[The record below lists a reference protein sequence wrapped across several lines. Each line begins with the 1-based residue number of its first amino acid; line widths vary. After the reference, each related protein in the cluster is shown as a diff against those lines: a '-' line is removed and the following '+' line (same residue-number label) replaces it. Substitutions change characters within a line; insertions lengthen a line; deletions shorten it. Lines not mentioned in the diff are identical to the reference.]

1 MKLGSYISENVFLHI
16 PPCLTEGKR
25 GHEDR
30 NDDGHDDDHSS
41 TRHRNGSEYDNL
53 DGETRQREWTLT
65 LVFFITGNPGL
76 IGYYRPFLSGIVEN
90 LNLDLDDQKG
100 RHSHGHG
107 RGRGPVVV
115 AGFSLGGFEVE
126 SGSGQAQG
134 GSGSDGDGHG
144 DGHGDGN
151 ENENDEESQDQDA
164 WLRELMYPSSSSSN
178 EQVYSWP
185 EPATRKPNCSEQR
198 QRLYSLRD
206 QIELSYARV
215 EKLVSSLS
223 TIASLGSRN
232 EEDASS
238 YTSRLEDKDNSS
250 SGNANVN
257 VILMGHS
264 VGAYIAL
271 EIVRLWNERL
281 RHSHTTIQT
290 QTHDHDH
297 DRDQG
302 HEHATTVPTTTASTL
317 NDNTSTISKV
327 LPWTPIACIL
337 LTPTIIN
344 IHESP
349 SGRLTTPLLTTSYL
363 SIPNLAQILVHL
375 QTSLLPRKALSWLIQ
390 KVTNQKQ
397 NSHGLETTV
406 AFLTKCPMGVK
417 QALYMAGDEMREI
430 RGDKWGEE
438 VWGAAAATAATASP
452 STSTST
458 STSTSN
464 QSLTKSSA
472 SPRLYFWFAK
482 SDHWVADLTKQE
494 IQKIKLGGGVV
505 EKDCFRFNIPGINDY
520 DHDHD
525 YGNAT
530 ATAREEEVQFKQHD
544 EPNQAPMTKICETD
558 GLVHAWCLDQSEF
571 VARRV
576 SGWIREVLLDST
588 NNCV

>member
-1 MKLGSYISENVFLHI
+1 MKLESYISENVFLHI
-16 PPCLTEGKR
+16 PPCLTEWKR

-90 LNLDLDDQKG
+90 LNLDLDDQMG

-144 DGHGDGN
+144 DGN
-151 ENENDEESQDQDA
+151 ENENDEGSQDQDA
-164 WLRELMYPSSSSSN
+164 WLRKLMYLSSSSSN

-238 YTSRLEDKDNSS
+238 YTSRLEDKDKSS

-271 EIVRLWNERL
+271 EIVRLWNER
-281 RHSHTTIQT
+281 HSHTNTNTQS
-290 QTHDHDH
+290 QTHTYDHDH
-297 DRDQG
+297 NQ
-302 HEHATTVPTTTASTL
+302 AASSKTTTASTF
-317 NDNTSTISKV
+317 NNSNNSSSKV
-327 LPWTPIACIL
+327 STWTPIACIL

-349 SGRLTTPLLTTSYL
+349 SGRLATPLLTTSYL

-397 NSHGLETTV
+397 NSHGLETTLT
-406 AFLTKCPMGVK
+406 FLTKCPMGVK

-458 STSTSN
+458 STSTSK

-494 IQKIKLGGGVV
+494 IQKTRGGGGVV
-505 EKDCFRFNIPGINDY
+505 EKDCFHFNIPGIND
-520 DHDHD
+520 HNNLNGI
-525 YGNAT
+525 GNAT
-530 ATAREEEVQFKQHD
+530 ATAREEEVQFKQHNK
-544 EPNQAPMTKICETD
+544 PNQAPMTKICETD

-576 SGWIREVLLDST
+576 SGWVREILDST
-588 NNCV
+588 SNCV

>member
-1 MKLGSYISENVFLHI
+1 MEQKG
-16 PPCLTEGKR
+16 
-25 GHEDR
+25 R
-30 NDDGHDDDHSS
+30 NDDGGHHDDGGDRS
-41 TRHRNGSEYDNL
+41 TRLDNF
-53 DGETRQREWTLT
+53 DRQRQASRESTLT

-76 IGYYRPFLSGIVEN
+76 IGYYQPFLSGILEN
-90 LNLDLDDQKG
+90 LKLDDHHKDQRG
-100 RHSHGHG
+100 HSRG
-107 RGRGPVVV
+107 RGRGPMVV

-126 SGSGQAQG
+126 AKQQEE
-134 GSGSDGDGHG
+134 GSGSDGN
-144 DGHGDGN
+144 GN
-151 ENENDEESQDQDA
+151 ERDEDQGQDA
-164 WLRELMYPSSSSSN
+164 WLRELLYPAPFSPSA
-178 EQVYSWP
+178 EK
-185 EPATRKPNCSEQR
+185 E
-198 QRLYSLRD
+198 RLYSLQD
-206 QIELSYARV
+206 QTELSYARV
-215 EKLVSSLS
+215 EKLVSTITSLDF
-223 TIASLGSRN
+223 AN
-232 EEDASS
+232 EEKASS

-271 EIVRLWNERL
+271 EIVRLWNERKQ
-281 RHSHTTIQT
+281 HSHSHNDTNTTTQT
-290 QTHDHDH
+290 QTYDHDH
-297 DRDQG
+297 NQ
-302 HEHATTVPTTTASTL
+302 AASSKTTTASTF
-317 NDNTSTISKV
+317 NNSNNSSSKV
-327 LPWTPIACIL
+327 STWTPIACIL

-349 SGRLTTPLLTTSYL
+349 SGRLATPLLTTSYL

-390 KVTNQKQ
+390 KVTNQRP

-458 STSTSN
+458 STSTSK
-464 QSLTKSSA
+464 QSLTKSTP

-494 IQKIKLGGGVV
+494 IQEIKLGGGVV

>member
-1 MKLGSYISENVFLHI
+1 MKLKSYTSENVFLHI
-16 PPCLTEGKR
+16 PPSLAQRRMEQKG
-25 GHEDR
+25 R
-30 NDDGHDDDHSS
+30 NDDGGHHDDGGDRS
-41 TRHRNGSEYDNL
+41 TRLDNF
-53 DGETRQREWTLT
+53 DRQLQASRESTLT

-76 IGYYRPFLSGIVEN
+76 IGYYRPFLSRIAKN
-90 LNLDLDDQKG
+90 LKDEQKDQGSRGNG
-100 RHSHGHG
+100 RE
-107 RGRGPVVV
+107 PVVV

-126 SGSGQAQG
+126 SVSGTTLTPERQQG
-134 GSGSDGDGHG
+134 GRDEG
-144 DGHGDGN
+144 
-151 ENENDEESQDQDA
+151 DEENQDKDS
-164 WLRELMYPSSSSSN
+164 WLRELLDPSSSD
-178 EQVYSWP
+178 EHVYSQP
-185 EPATRKPNCSEQR
+185 KTATRKQNGSGSEH
-198 QRLYSLRD
+198 RLYSLQD

-215 EKLVSSLS
+215 ERLVSSLS
-223 TIASLGSRN
+223 SVTSVESNN
-232 EEDASS
+232 EEEASTRS
-238 YTSRLEDKDNSS
+238 SCLDDNDKDRNSSSPSS
-250 SGNANVN
+250 SGNVHVRNGNGNVN

-271 EIVRLWNERL
+271 EIVRLWNERKQ
-281 RHSHTTIQT
+281 HSHSHNDTNTTTQT
-290 QTHDHDH
+290 QTYDHDH
-297 DRDQG
+297 NQ
-302 HEHATTVPTTTASTL
+302 AASSKTTTASTF
-317 NDNTSTISKV
+317 NNSNNSSSKV
-327 LPWTPIACIL
+327 STWTPIACIL

-349 SGRLTTPLLTTSYL
+349 SGRLATPLLTTSYL

-397 NSHGLETTV
+397 NSHGLETTLT
-406 AFLTKCPMGVK
+406 FLTKCPMGVK

-458 STSTSN
+458 STSSSK
-464 QSLTKSSA
+464 QSLTKSTP

-494 IQKIKLGGGVV
+494 IQEIKLGGGVV

-544 EPNQAPMTKICETD
+544 EPNQAPMTKIFPFPSYLESSD
-558 GLVHAWCLDQSEF
+558 
-571 VARRV
+571 
-576 SGWIREVLLDST
+576 
-588 NNCV
+588 